1 MGLILEMMGSINM
14 TDCATLRMEVIPS
27 EIIGGIGGR
36 LKALLCKAHCG

>member
-1 MGLILEMMGSINM
+1 MEWILEMMKLVSMIL
-14 TDCATLRMEVIPS
+14 CVTLRMERVPS